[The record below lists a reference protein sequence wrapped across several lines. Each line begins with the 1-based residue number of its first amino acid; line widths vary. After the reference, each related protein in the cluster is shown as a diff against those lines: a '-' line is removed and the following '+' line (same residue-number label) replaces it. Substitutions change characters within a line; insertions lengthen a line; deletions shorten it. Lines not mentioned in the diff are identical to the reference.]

1 MRISDG
7 RLTPFRVAVALFSS
21 VLSGAHYLWYVG
33 ESGGF
38 GDFANS
44 VVAGLIR
51 IGIFLSL
58 IAVSL
63 HPRRMRLQRVW
74 FAGQEAGPLPP
85 LLLAAMLVLLSFFA
99 RYGILCI
106 EALSDYLFRRPVF
119 DHALETLHA
128 SLSGGA
134 ASLTELAPNDWA
146 AILVAPV
153 VEEIIYRGVILSL
166 LLRRF
171 NATVAVVLSA
181 LVFATF
187 HGSSAFF
194 PALMGGL
201 YLGFLLVIFQRL
213 DVCVLAHSM
222 ANLLVSCAGHGLLG
236 EFVVMDFSGAT
247 LRSLAQILS
256 AGACLLLFGA
266 FSVKYWRR
274 VDREILA

>member
-1 MRISDG
+1 MRVSDG
-7 RLTPFRVAVALFSS
+7 KLTPFRVAVALLFSVFS
-21 VLSGAHYLWYVG
+21 AAHYLWGVG
-33 ESGGF
+33 ESGGLV
-38 GDFANS
+38 DFANS
-44 VVAGLIR
+44 VMAGLIR
-51 IGIFLSL
+51 VGIFLSL

-63 HPRRMRLQRVW
+63 HPRRMRLKRVW
-74 FAGQEAGPLPP
+74 FGGQEVGALPP
-85 LLLAAMLVLLSFFA
+85 LRLATMLVLLSFFA
-99 RYGILCI
+99 RYGICCI

-119 DHALETLHA
+119 DHTLETLHGR
-128 SLSGGA
+128 LPGGA
-134 ASLTELAPNDWA
+134 ASLTQLAPDDWA

-201 YLGFLLVIFQRL
+201 YLGFLLLIFQRL

-222 ANLLVSCAGHGLLG
+222 GNLLVSCAGLGLLG
-236 EFVVMDFSGAT
+236 EYVVMDFSGAT
-247 LRSLAQILS
+247 LRSLVQISS
-256 AGACLLLFGA
+256 AAACLLLLGV
-266 FSVKYWRR
+266 FSAKYWQR

>member
-1 MRISDG
+1 
-7 RLTPFRVAVALFSS
+7 VAVALFFSLFS
-21 VLSGAHYLWYVG
+21 EELYLWCVG

-38 GDFANS
+38 GHFANS
-44 VVAGLIR
+44 VMAGLIR
-51 IGIFLSL
+51 VGIFLSL

-63 HPRRMRLQRVW
+63 HPRRMRLERVW
-74 FAGQEAGPLPP
+74 FGGQKAGALPP
-85 LLLAAMLVLLSFFA
+85 LRLAAMLALLSFFI
-99 RYGILCI
+99 RYGYLCVQ
-106 EALSDYLFRRPVF
+106 ALSDYFFRRPVF
-119 DHALETLHA
+119 DHAVSALH
-128 SLSGGA
+128 SRLSGGT
-134 ASLTELAPNDWA
+134 ASLTQLAPDDWA
-146 AILVAPV
+146 AIFVAPV

-222 ANLLVSCAGHGLLG
+222 ANLLVSCAGLGLLG
-236 EFVVMDFSGAT
+236 ESVVMDFSGAT
-247 LRSLAQILS
+247 LRSLAQISS
-256 AGACLLLFGA
+256 AAACLLLLGVC
-266 FSVKYWRR
+266 SVKYWRR
-274 VDREILA
+274 VDREILAR